1 MSVYIL
7 DTNII
12 TAWQKNNEQVVQ
24 RIKEIDPSKI
34 FVTAINVEEQLRGR
48 LDPIRQLNKIKPDNS
63 QDLQK
68 LVSLYRNLRMTQ
80 EFYCKVNIL
89 DFDQA
94 ACECFQQLLQ
104 QHKVSNKDQKD
115 LRIAAI
121 ALVNDAILVTQN
133 RKDFIKFLGFQKIED
148 WTVNI

>member
-1 MSVYIL
+1 MSIYIL

-12 TAWQKNNEQVVQ
+12 TTWQNNNQQIIQ
-24 RIKEIDPSKI
+24 RLQEVDPTNI
-34 FVTAINVEEQLRGR
+34 FVTAISVEEQLRGR
-48 LDPIRQLNKIKPDNS
+48 LDRISELNKIKPDNS

-68 LVSLYRNLRMTQ
+68 LVTLYRSLRMTQ
-80 EFYCKVNIL
+80 EFYCRVNIL

-94 ACECFQQLLQ
+94 ACDCFQQLLQ

-133 RKDFIKFLGFQKIED
+133 YKDFIKVPDLKMED